1 MLPLELILQ
10 IKNLIE
16 HYKKEKMKECNF
28 LGLRAKTVTLQMIVV
43 TTKKQKYTKKCVMK
57 RKRKFKNYKNCLET
71 TQLDN
76 KINHLEKNK
85 ITIDS
90 MEKYCR
96 IHKKQ

>member
-1 MLPLELILQ
+1 M
-10 IKNLIE
+10 
-16 HYKKEKMKECNF
+16 
-28 LGLRAKTVTLQMIVV
+28 TVVA
-43 TTKKQKYTKKCVMK
+43 TKKQKTQKYVIK
-57 RKRKFKNYKNCLET
+57 RKRKFKNYKNCFET

-85 ITIDS
+85 ITTNT